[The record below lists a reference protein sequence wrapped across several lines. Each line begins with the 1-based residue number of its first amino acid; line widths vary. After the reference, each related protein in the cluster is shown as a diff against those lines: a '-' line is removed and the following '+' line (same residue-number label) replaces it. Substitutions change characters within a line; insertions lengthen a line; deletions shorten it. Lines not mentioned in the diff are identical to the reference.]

1 MANMDGQ
8 DDEVAELLADSLQSA
23 LQTANEEETRKIQL
37 LKERFTTIPSL
48 SFLDD
53 AFLEEV

>member
-1 MANMDGQ
+1 MNGQ